1 MHNKINLRHQA
12 LQCNSNHQNIR
23 RLNSVVS
30 NITSTELLGLLTGFP
45 QSLERWA
52 FASIGLAK
60 FLEKGEY
67 KHKVLSCCLL
77 HPTPMVY
84 ISQVFQLLRHKLQI

>member
-1 MHNKINLRHQA
+1 MHNKINLCHQA

-23 RLNSVVS
+23 RLNSVVP
-30 NITSTELLGLLTGFP
+30 NITSTELLGLLTP
-45 QSLERWA
+45 QSLECWV

-67 KHKVLSCCLL
+67 KHKVLGCCLL
-77 HPTPMVY
+77 HPIPMVY
-84 ISQVFQLLRHKLQI
+84 I